1 LVRST
6 TIVCCCPAAPV
17 EPPKAIFSPPGW
29 QLLDASADGVNC
41 ADGVADEPAPPDA
54 VPPEDVPPAGALAP
68 AEVATGVPSVIPG
81 AVLEL
86 WDEQPATVSPAQTQ
100 AATPMSER

>member
-29 QLLDASADGVNC
+29 QLPEASAEGVNC
-41 ADGVADEPAPPDA
+41 ADGVAAGPAPPD
-54 VPPEDVPPAGALAP
+54 DVPPAGAGD
-68 AEVATGVPSVIPG
+68 VATGVPSVIPG

-86 WDEQPATVSPAQTQ
+86 WDEQPKSVMPAPTQ
-100 AATPMSER
+100 AAIPMSER